1 VTQNKVRSCR
11 KCRLSLLDRYYSA
24 ENLGFFMMLHA
35 KNDKKTAN
43 VLQTAELLKNNIG
56 TFLEARY
63 NALF

>member
-1 VTQNKVRSCR
+1 
-11 KCRLSLLDRYYSA
+11 
-24 ENLGFFMMLHA
+24 MMLHA